1 MLGSVRPL
9 LSDSLFFFSMK
20 ISTRIIRRRDS
31 SSSILP
37 YWLVLVEKGMIKRR
51 KRVQKEK
58 KLECITSLAM
68 VQIEERRSSSRS
80 ILPHRLVLVEKEMR
94 KRWKREQK
102 EKKLGCT
109 ISFPMVQKEVKSCGS
124 AKNVKKHTEQ
134 MRK

>member
-9 LSDSLFFFSMK
+9 LSDSLVFFSMR
-20 ISTRIIRRRDS
+20 ISIRIIRRKD
-31 SSSILP
+31 
-37 YWLVLVEKGMIKRR
+37 
-51 KRVQKEK
+51 
-58 KLECITSLAM
+58 
-68 VQIEERRSSSRS
+68 SSRS